1 MTSSQYPESN
11 SEGDSLHTDPDSDAG
26 ATSTDREA
34 AGEAHH
40 DHQVESYST
49 GIFDQGHQA
58 EEPGEGVFDQGHP
71 EPPEEPGQG
80 VFDQGHPEHKHRH
93 GQGVYEQ
100 GHSDHDD
107 PEQDV
112 PDDTD
117 STTR

>member
-11 SEGDSLHTDPDSDAG
+11 SESDSQRTDPDSG
-26 ATSTDREA
+26 ATSTGTEA
-34 AGEAHH
+34 ARGA
-40 DHQVESYST
+40 DDDSGVESYST
-49 GIFDQGHQA
+49 GVFDQGHEA

-71 EPPEEPGQG
+71 EPPQEPGQG

>member
-1 MTSSQYPESN
+1 MTSPQYPESN
-11 SEGDSLHTDPDSDAG
+11 SDRDSQPTDPDSDAG
-26 ATSTDREA
+26 ATGSA
-34 AGEAHH
+34 AARGTH
-40 DHQVESYST
+40 DDSGVESYST
-49 GIFDQGHQA
+49 GIFDQGHEA

-71 EPPEEPGQG
+71 EPPQEPGQG

-117 STTR
+117 SATR

>member
-11 SEGDSLHTDPDSDAG
+11 SDSDSLHSDPDSDAG
-26 ATSTDREA
+26 ATSRGTEA
-34 AGEAHH
+34 ARDTDDDGG
-40 DHQVESYST
+40 VESYST
-49 GIFDQGHQA
+49 GVFDQGHEA

-71 EPPEEPGQG
+71 EPPREPGQG
-80 VFDQGHPEHKHRH
+80 VFDQGHPEHRHRH

-117 STTR
+117 QSTR

>member
-11 SEGDSLHTDPDSDAG
+11 REDDRLPADPEPNAGAHAGQTPDGDS
-26 ATSTDREA
+26 E
-34 AGEAHH
+34 
-40 DHQVESYST
+40 VESYPA
-49 GIFDQGHQA
+49 GIFDQGHPVD
-58 EEPGEGVFDQGHP
+58 EPGEGVFDQGHP
-71 EPPEEPGQG
+71 EPEELHGQG
-80 VFDQGHPEHKHRH
+80 VFDQGHAEREHRH

-117 STTR
+117 RV